1 MTPVLTLIDDDSNAF
16 TFEKD
21 FWVKDYDLNINVNIK
36 NYTYAAGGKNTAD
49 GYPKS
54 RQITVKG
61 ILWAETLTEL
71 ETKRRAIF
79 QACLKGGKLQ
89 KSDDIVSRYIDVRY
103 ANFAYSQGRWR
114 NAENITITFIAEFPF
129 WQDSSLTT
137 YEIVTPSSL
146 FSFNVDATGSD
157 FIMLP
162 LIEFENTEGTDSPT
176 VSLTNDTDGGVTFEY
191 QDSGFVVDDLLEV
204 NSSLG
209 TVLKNSNNA
218 VEYATKP
225 WFLRL
230 QPSINTFSYDG
241 SLLTIRIKYRKVYI

>member
-21 FWVKDYDLNINVNIK
+21 FWLKDYDLNVNVSMQ
-36 NYTYAAGGKNTAD
+36 NYTYAAGGRNTAD

-54 RQITVKG
+54 RQITISG
-61 ILWAETLTEL
+61 ILWAETLAEL
-71 ETKRRAIF
+71 EAKRRLIF

-89 KSDDIVSRYIDVRY
+89 KSDDTISRYIYVKY
-103 ANFAYSQGRWR
+103 ANFSYSQGGWR

-137 YEIVTPSSL
+137 YEIVTPSGL

-157 FIMLP
+157 FVILP
-162 LIEFENTEGTDSPT
+162 LIEFENTEGTASPN
-176 VSLTNDTDGGVTFEY
+176 VNLSNDTDGGVSFEY
-191 QDSGFVVDDLLEV
+191 QDASFIADDLLEV
-204 NSSLG
+204 DSALG
-209 TVLKNSNNA
+209 TVLKNSSNA

-230 QPSINTFSYDG
+230 QPSVNTFTYTG